1 MAENKVQF
9 NLKNVYYAVLTEE
22 ESGGEISVSY
32 GTSKAVRGAVS
43 VDLAQEGEMSPFYA
57 DGIKYYITRSNQG
70 YTGSLEMA
78 MIPDTMLVD
87 IFGMEHKS
95 ADDVIIETSEDKP
108 KDFALMFQIDGD
120 SRETFY
126 CLYKCSASRPSI
138 ASRTNEES
146 KEPQTMTLDL
156 SVSPMLDTGRI
167 MAKSNSDEF
176 DIEAWVAKPYGY
188 GEANGDS

>member
-9 NLKNVYYAVLTEE
+9 NLKNVHYAILTET
-22 ESGGEISVSY
+22 ESDGDITCSY
-32 GTSKAVRGAVS
+32 GDTKAVRGAVS
-43 VDLAQEGEMSPFYA
+43 IDLSQEGEMSPFYA

-70 YTGSLEMA
+70 YSGSLEMA
-78 MIPDTMLVD
+78 MITDEMLVD

-95 ADDVIIETSEDKP
+95 TDDVIIENVDDKP

-146 KEPQTMTLDL
+146 KEPQTMTLDI
-156 SVSPMLDTGRI
+156 SISPMLDTGRI
-167 MAKSNSDEF
+167 MAKSNSDEY
-176 DIEAWVAKPYGY
+176 DIEAWVEIPYGY
-188 GEANGDS
+188 GNQGGA